1 MASLR
6 LLLGLTSVLRLLAAR
21 GADGAGVADTE
32 TRRTSE
38 QLKLTATVGGD
49 CCGQIKISLALSNAA
64 LFYIMQIT
72 NRGVNQNSQNTIFE
86 KVPMSILHSK
96 FYQEV

>member
-72 NRGVNQNSQNTIFE
+72 NRGVNKISQNTIFE
-86 KVPMSILHSK
+86 TMTLL
-96 FYQEV
+96 

>member
-1 MASLR
+1 M
-6 LLLGLTSVLRLLAAR
+6 LRLLAAR
-21 GADGAGVADTE
+21 GAGGAGVADTE

-64 LFYIMQIT
+64 IVQLT
-72 NRGVNQNSQNTIFE
+72 NRGVNQISQDTIVE
-86 KVPMSILHSK
+86 KV
-96 FYQEV
+96 FYTLKSTKTLI